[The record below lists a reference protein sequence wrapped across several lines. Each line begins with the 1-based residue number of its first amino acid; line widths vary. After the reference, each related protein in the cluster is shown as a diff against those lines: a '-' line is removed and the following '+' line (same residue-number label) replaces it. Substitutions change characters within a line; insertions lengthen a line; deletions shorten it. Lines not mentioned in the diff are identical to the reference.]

1 MANIKS
7 AKKRARQS
15 IVRTERN
22 RYYRTRM
29 KNMAKAI
36 EEAVQAGDK
45 EKAAEAFKVANKSLH
60 AYASRGIIKKNK
72 AARSVSRLNKLVK
85 SLHS

>member
-15 IVRTERN
+15 IVRTEKN

-29 KNMAKAI
+29 KNMARAI
-36 EEAVQAGDK
+36 EEAVKAGDK
-45 EKAAEAFKVANKSLH
+45 DKAADALKVANKSFH
-60 AYASRGIIKKNK
+60 AYASKGIIKQNK
-72 AARSVSRLNKLVK
+72 AARSVSRFNKLVK
-85 SLHS
+85 SLHA